1 MTRSSTR
8 VSLIERPIDQPV
20 EKHRCRAAKHHAD
33 EHQHQNSQ
41 RRPSVRRHHQCTKSK
56 WQGENRVR
64 KANQSEKSRHGSTT
78 CDRLSLS
85 IFSLHKRDDSETE
98 TLSHTLIV
106 SIRVHSWLIGRRSHS
121 APSPFRI
128 YREMFVLKML
138 RNAFCLFHFDRFGRG
153 VQRVVGFPAFG
164 RTTHV

>member
-33 EHQHQNSQ
+33 EHQHQDSQ
-41 RRPSVRRHHQCTKSK
+41 RRPPVRRHHQRTKSK

-64 KANQSEKSRHGSTT
+64 KTNQSEKSRHGSTP
-78 CDRLSLS
+78 CDRLSLL
-85 IFSLHKRDDSETE
+85 IFSLHKRDDSQTE

-106 SIRVHSWLIGRRSHS
+106 SIRVQSWLIGRRSHS

-128 YREMFVLKML
+128 YRKMFVLQIL
-138 RNAFCLFHFDRFGRG
+138 LVHL
-153 VQRVVGFPAFG
+153 VVFYF
-164 RTTHV
+164 

>member
-1 MTRSSTR
+1 KT
-8 VSLIERPIDQPV
+8 
-20 EKHRCRAAKHHAD
+20 
-33 EHQHQNSQ
+33 
-41 RRPSVRRHHQCTKSK
+41 
-56 WQGENRVR
+56 
-64 KANQSEKSRHGSTT
+64 NQSEKSRHGSTT

-128 YREMFVLKML
+128 YRKMFVLQML
-138 RNAFCLFHFDRFGRG
+138 GDALGLFHFDLFARGIQRLVRFTALGRAAHVSSSVRKRDARFGHPDKFDGLLR
-153 VQRVVGFPAFG
+153 RD
-164 RTTHV
+164 R

>member
-1 MTRSSTR
+1 MAAVRASTMQM
-8 VSLIERPIDQPV
+8 ST
-20 EKHRCRAAKHHAD
+20 
-33 EHQHQNSQ
+33 N
-41 RRPSVRRHHQCTKSK
+41 TK

-64 KANQSEKSRHGSTT
+64 KTNQSEKSRHGSTT

-85 IFSLHKRDDSETE
+85 IFSLHKRDDSQTE

-128 YREMFVLKML
+128 YRKMFVLQML
-138 RNAFCLFHFDRFGRG
+138 RDTLGLFHFDLFDCG
-153 VQRVVGFPAFG
+153 VQRVVRFATFG
-164 RTTHV
+164 CAAHVSGRMRERDARFWHADKFHRLLRRDCQLQRFRIG